1 MALVLLVRHGQASF
15 GAADYDVLSDVGWE
29 QARTLGRWFAEQG
42 VSATS
47 LVRGGLKRH
56 RDTLAGIVEGA
67 GWDDVDPVVDERWDE
82 FDHLGLMAHGPALP
96 PGHTRAEFQ
105 AAFAE
110 VTAAWAAG
118 ADLDYPETFA
128 AFVARV
134 RAAQQDA
141 AALAAGTPGG
151 LVVVVTS
158 GGPVGVSAALMTTP
172 PAAVEQDPAALADP
186 WAAFNT
192 VVVNSSLTR
201 LVVGSGGTRL
211 LTFNEH
217 THLPAELRTY
227 R

>member
-1 MALVLLVRHGQASF
+1 MALVVLVRHGQASF
-15 GAADYDVLSDVGWE
+15 GAADYDVLSETGWE
-29 QARTLGRWFAEQG
+29 QARALGRWLAGQG
-42 VSATS
+42 LGATA
-47 LVRGGLKRH
+47 LVRGGMRRH

-67 GWDDVDPVVDERWDE
+67 GWESVPATVDERWDE

-96 PGHTRAEFQ
+96 PGHTREEFQ
-105 AAFAE
+105 AVFAE

-118 ADLDYPETFA
+118 AEADYPETFA
-128 AFVARV
+128 DFVGRV
-134 RAAQQDA
+134 RAAQDDA
-141 AALAAGTPGG
+141 AARAAEQSGG
-151 LVVVVTS
+151 VVLVVTS
-158 GGPVGVSAALMTTP
+158 GGPIGVGAALLTTP
-172 PAAVEQDPAALADP
+172 AVAVERDVAALAGP

-217 THLPAELRTY
+217 THLPADLRTY

>member
-15 GAADYDVLSDVGWE
+15 GAADYDVLSETGWE
-29 QARTLGRWFAEQG
+29 QARTLGRWFADQG
-42 VSATS
+42 VTATA
-47 LVRGGLKRH
+47 LVRGGLARH

-67 GWDDVDPVVDERWDE
+67 GWHDVDTEVDERWDE

-105 AAFAE
+105 AVFAE
-110 VTAAWAAG
+110 VTVEWASG
-118 ADLDYPETFA
+118 AERDYPETFA
-128 AFVARV
+128 DFVARV
-134 RAAQQDA
+134 RAAQEDA
-141 AALAAGTPGG
+141 AARAADQPGG

-158 GGPVGVSAALMTTP
+158 GGPVGVGAALLTTP
-172 PAAVEQDPAALADP
+172 ADAVERDPAALAEP

-192 VVVNSSLTR
+192 VVVNSSVTR
-201 LVVGSGGTRL
+201 LVVGGGGTRL

>member
-15 GAADYDVLSDVGWE
+15 GAADYDVLSETGWE
-29 QARTLGRWFAEQG
+29 QARTLGRWLAEQG
-42 VSATS
+42 LTATS
-47 LVRGGLKRH
+47 LVRGGLRRH

-67 GWDDVDPVVDERWDE
+67 RWDDVETVVDERWDE
-82 FDHLGLMAHGPALP
+82 FDHLGLMAHGPELA
-96 PGHTRAEFQ
+96 PGHTREEFQ
-105 AAFAE
+105 AVFAE

-118 ADLDYPETFA
+118 AEHDYPETFA
-128 AFVARV
+128 AFVDRV
-134 RAAQQDA
+134 RAAQADA
-141 AALAAGTPGG
+141 AARATEQPRG

-158 GGPVGVSAALMTTP
+158 GGPVGVSAALLTTP
-172 PAAVEQDPAALADP
+172 AAAAERDPAALGEP

-192 VVVNSSLTR
+192 VVVNSSVTR

-217 THLPAELRTY
+217 THLSAGLRTY